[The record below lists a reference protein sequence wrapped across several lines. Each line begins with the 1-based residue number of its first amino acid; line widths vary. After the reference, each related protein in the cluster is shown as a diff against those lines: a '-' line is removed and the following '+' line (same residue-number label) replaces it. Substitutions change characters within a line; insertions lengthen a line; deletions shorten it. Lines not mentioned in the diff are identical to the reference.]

1 MDKNLETLATL
12 KNTLV
17 QHAVAFGPKLLV
29 ALAMMTVGAFV
40 SRSVARVALKG
51 LQRFELEPPVRDLL
65 VRVVRM
71 VVLALFAVMAL
82 QNLGVE
88 LLPLIA
94 GVGVAGAGVALA
106 LQGVLGNAAA
116 GLTLIFTKPFRV
128 GEYIKIVG
136 VEGVVDSIQLFSTTL
151 VHGDRSRVVIPNRK
165 LVGEILHNHGVTRQL
180 DVKVVVPYG
189 TDLNAALAVVRDVV
203 RANKRVLAEFEP
215 GLGVDALTDGGV
227 QLAVRPWT
235 SVADSGPATGE
246 LQKAL
251 VEGLLAAGVRLPAQ
265 ARELRAVS

>member
-1 MDKNLETLATL
+1 MDRNLETLATL

-29 ALAMMTVGAFV
+29 ALAMMAVGVFV
-40 SRSVARVALKG
+40 SRSVAGVALKG

-65 VRVVRM
+65 VKVVRT

-136 VEGVVDSIQLFSTTL
+136 VEGVVENIQLFSTTL
-151 VHGDRSRVVIPNRK
+151 SHGDRSRVVIPNRK

-189 TDLNAALAVVRDVV
+189 TDLTAALAVARDVV
-203 RANKRVLAEFEP
+203 RANPRVLAEFEP
-215 GLGVDALTDGGV
+215 GIGVDALTDGGV

-235 SVADSGPATGE
+235 GVADSGPATGE

-251 VEGLLAAGVRLPAQ
+251 VEALLSAGVRLPAQ